1 MFKKKKFLK
10 LEKKYSSYQGEG
22 TIGHMMNMCHKKL
35 EDNSYLK
42 KLNNNCNVLEIG
54 AGTEPHLKYIKHS
67 FKQYSFL
74 ETSKFAINFLR
85 KKFKNN
91 KKLKFKVYDGKKIHY
106 KSNYFDRIVISH
118 VLEHIL
124 EPEVFLR
131 EMMMK
136 LKKNGILSIALP
148 IDPGLLWRLGR
159 FFLKLYSVKKEFN
172 ISKIE
177 YDYMIASEHV
187 NSIFNLISIIK
198 YNYKNNI
205 VSEKY
210 SPFNVKILDINLF
223 YIVTIKK

>member
-1 MFKKKKFLK
+1 MYKKKKFLK

-91 KKLKFKVYDGKKIHY
+91 KKLKFKVYDGKKIPY

-159 FFLKLYSVKKEFN
+159 FFLKLYRVKKEFN

-198 YNYKNNI
+198 YIYKNNI